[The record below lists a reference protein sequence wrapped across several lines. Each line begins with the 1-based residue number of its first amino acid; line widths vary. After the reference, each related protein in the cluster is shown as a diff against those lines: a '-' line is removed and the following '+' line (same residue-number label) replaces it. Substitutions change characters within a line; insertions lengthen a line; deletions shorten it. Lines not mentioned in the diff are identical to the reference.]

1 MQTRKKNLYKL
12 EKICVTTVL
21 KLCHA
26 LFNLFSFPKL
36 NIVKGNILRLQWKKS
51 IKLILELGT
60 VWIKLFLRQQ

>member
-12 EKICVTTVL
+12 EKICVNTVL

-51 IKLILELGT
+51 IKLI
-60 VWIKLFLRQQ
+60 